1 MRYLGTIALLALLG
15 GRGWAQISQAHL
27 QKVLEIRKSL
37 TPVRPFRDTPQL
49 RTQNTYVVD
58 SLYNDLYD
66 NNTWLENRLNTY
78 TYYPSSTEVW
88 TDSLFLRSGGTWVS
102 SAETRYY
109 YTSGGKDS
117 IQVTY
122 TSPDGT
128 TWQAADSVLFTY
140 STVGTTD
147 LQTSTFYQYTTSWQP
162 YERQRLW
169 FNAGRLDSVALDT
182 FNANANSWVQIAKG
196 WYKYVGALLDSVRI
210 HFNAGGGVLFI
221 YLQKLSYDDASRP
234 NYLRD
239 TLYVNFGF
247 FGSLPIQASEE
258 FITYRSPTSQ
268 QIDTDSLIIRSYFT
282 SSEPDEPETATNVTR
297 FFYDV
302 NDNVET
308 IVYESCDPD
317 CEPIE
322 RDRYA
327 YKAVMTALHPGERP
341 SYSLCGRACESLTLP
356 QSWLGAPYEL
366 YNLSGQKVNQG
377 LLQSPL
383 TLPTQ
388 PGIYLLIT
396 RGQAYRLHV
405 LP

>member
-1 MRYLGTIALLALLG
+1 MRYLGMLALLALLG

-37 TPVRPFRDTPQL
+37 TPVRLLRDNPQL

-78 TYYPSSTEVW
+78 TYYPGSTKVR
-88 TDSLFLRSGGTWVS
+88 TDSLFRRSGGTWVD

-122 TSPDGT
+122 TSSDGT
-128 TWQAADSVLFTY
+128 TWQAADSVVFTY

-147 LQTSTFYQYTTSWQP
+147 LETTTFYQYTTSWQP
-162 YERQRLW
+162 YQRQRLW
-169 FNAGRLDSVALDT
+169 FNAGRLDSAAVET
-182 FNANANSWVQIAKG
+182 FNVNTNTWDQVAKG

-210 HFNAGGGVLFI
+210 HASLSGGELFI
-221 YLQKLSYDDASRP
+221 YLQKLSYDAASRP

-239 TLYVNFGF
+239 TSYVNLGF
-247 FGSLPIQASEE
+247 NSLPIQASEE
-258 FITYRSPTSQ
+258 FITYISPTSQ
-268 QIDTDSLIIRSYFT
+268 QIDTDSLISRFYFPFPGT
-282 SSEPDEPETATNVTR
+282 ETRVTR
-297 FFYDV
+297 FFYDG
-302 NDNVET
+302 NGNVA
-308 IVYESCDPD
+308 IILYESCEPD
-317 CEPIE
+317 CEPFE
-322 RDRYA
+322 RDRYV
-327 YKAVMTALHPGERP
+327 YKAVPTALHPGERP

-383 TLPTQ
+383 TLPAQ

>member
-1 MRYLGTIALLALLG
+1 MRYLGMIALLALLG

-37 TPVRPFRDTPQL
+37 TPVRLLRDNPQL

-66 NNTWLENRLNTY
+66 DNTWLENRLNTY
-78 TYYPSSTEVW
+78 TYYPGSTKVW
-88 TDSLFLRSGGTWVS
+88 TDSLFRRSGGTWVD

-109 YTSGGKDS
+109 YTSDGKDS

-128 TWQAADSVLFTY
+128 TWQAADSVVFTY

-147 LQTSTFYQYTTSWQP
+147 LQTETFYRYTTSWQP

-169 FNAGRLDSVALDT
+169 FNAGRLDSSAIDT
-182 FNANANSWVQIAKG
+182 FNVNTSAWDQIAKG

-210 HFNAGGGVLFI
+210 HANLSGGALAI
-221 YLQKLSYDDASRP
+221 YLQKLSYDAASRP

-239 TLYVNFGF
+239 TLYVSIG
-247 FGSLPIQASEE
+247 FGSQPIQASEE

-268 QIDTDSLIIRSYFT
+268 QIDTDSLIIRFYPPFSGT
-282 SSEPDEPETATNVTR
+282 VTNVTR

-308 IVYESCDPD
+308 IVYESCEPD

-322 RDRYA
+322 RDRYV
-327 YKAVMTALHPGERP
+327 YKEVATALHPGERP

-356 QSWLGAPYEL
+356 QSWLGASYEL

-383 TLPTQ
+383 TLPAQ

>member
-37 TPVRPFRDTPQL
+37 TPVRLLRDNPQL

-66 NNTWLENRLNTY
+66 NNSSTWLENRLNTY
-78 TYYPSSTEVW
+78 TYYPGSTEVR
-88 TDSLFLRSGGTWVS
+88 TDSLFRRSGGTWVD

-109 YTSGGKDS
+109 YTSDGKDS

-128 TWQAADSVLFTY
+128 TWQAADSVVFTY

-147 LQTSTFYQYTTSWQP
+147 LQTITLYQYTTSWQP
-162 YERQRLW
+162 YERQRFW
-169 FNAGRLDSVALDT
+169 FNAGRLDSSAIDT
-182 FNANANSWVQIAKG
+182 FNVSTNTWNQIAKG
-196 WYKYVGALLDSVRI
+196 WYKYVGALLDSVRVHI
-210 HFNAGGGVLFI
+210 NLGGGALAI
-221 YLQKLSYDDASRP
+221 YLQKLSYDAASRL

-239 TLYVNFGF
+239 TLYVNLGF
-247 FGSLPIQASEE
+247 SSQPILASEE

-268 QIDTDSLIIRSYFT
+268 QIDTDSLISRFYPPFSG
-282 SSEPDEPETATNVTR
+282 TATNVTR
-297 FFYDV
+297 FSYDG
-302 NDNVET
+302 NGNVA
-308 IVYESCDPD
+308 IILYESCEPA
-317 CEPIE
+317 CVPIE
-322 RDRYA
+322 RDRYTH
-327 YKAVMTALHPGERP
+327 KAVTTALHPGERP
-341 SYSLCGRACESLTLP
+341 SYSLCGRACETLTLP

-383 TLPTQ
+383 TLPAQ

>member
-1 MRYLGTIALLALLG
+1 MRYLGMIALLALFG

-37 TPVRPFRDTPQL
+37 TPVRLLRDNPQA

-58 SLYNDLYD
+58 SLYNDLY
-66 NNTWLENRLNTY
+66 NSGTWLENLLNTY
-78 TYYPSSTEVW
+78 TYYSGSTEVW
-88 TDSLFLRSGGTWVS
+88 TDSLFRRSGGTWVD

-109 YTSGGKDS
+109 YTSDGKDS

-122 TSPDGT
+122 ISPDGT
-128 TWQAADSVLFTY
+128 TWQAADSVVFTY

-147 LQTSTFYQYTTSWQP
+147 LQTITSYQYTTSWQP
-162 YERQRLW
+162 YERLRFW
-169 FNAGRLDSVALDT
+169 FNAGRLDSSAVDT
-182 FNANANSWVQIAKG
+182 FNVNTWVQIARG
-196 WYKYVGALLDSVRI
+196 WYKYVGARLDSVI
-210 HFNAGGGVLFI
+210 VHANLSGGSLAI
-221 YLQKLSYDDASRP
+221 YLQKRSYDAASRL

-239 TLYVNFGF
+239 TFYVDLGSN
-247 FGSLPIQASEE
+247 SLPIRASEE
-258 FITYRSPTSQ
+258 FITYRSPISL
-268 QIDTDSLIIRSYFT
+268 QIDTDSLISRFYF
-282 SSEPDEPETATNVTR
+282 PLPPPPPATNVTR
-297 FFYDV
+297 FSYDA
-302 NDNVET
+302 NGNLA
-308 IVYESCDPD
+308 IVLYESCEPV

-322 RDRYA
+322 RDRYV
-327 YKAVMTALHPGERP
+327 YKAVTTALHPGERP

-383 TLPTQ
+383 TLPAQ

>member
-1 MRYLGTIALLALLG
+1 MRYLGMIALLALLG
-15 GRGWAQISQAHL
+15 GRGWAQISQTHL

-37 TPVRPFRDTPQL
+37 TPFRLLKDNPQA

-58 SLYNDLYD
+58 SLYNDLY
-66 NNTWLENRLNTY
+66 NSGTWLENRLNTY
-78 TYYPSSTEVW
+78 TYYPGSTEIW
-88 TDSLFLRSGGTWVS
+88 TDSLFRRSGGTWVDF
-102 SAETRYY
+102 AETRYY
-109 YTSGGKDS
+109 YTSDGKDS

-128 TWQAADSVLFTY
+128 TWQAADSVVFTY

-147 LQTSTFYQYTTSWQP
+147 LQTSTSYQYTTSWQL
-162 YERQRLW
+162 YQRLRLW
-169 FNAGRLDSVALDT
+169 FNAGRLDSSAIDT
-182 FNANANSWVQIAKG
+182 FNVNTNNWDQIAKG
-196 WYKYVGALLDSVRI
+196 WYKYVGVLLDSVRI
-210 HFNAGGGVLFI
+210 HANLSGFPAI
-221 YLQKLSYDDASRP
+221 YLQKLSYDAAGRP

-239 TLYVNFGF
+239 TFYVDLGF
-247 FGSLPIQASEE
+247 NSLPIQASEE
-258 FITYRSPTSQ
+258 FITYISPTSL
-268 QIDTDSLIIRSYFT
+268 QIDTDSLIVRFYF
-282 SSEPDEPETATNVTR
+282 PLPEDATNVTR
-297 FFYDV
+297 FSYDV
-302 NDNVET
+302 NGNVET
-308 IVYESCDPD
+308 ILYESCAPA

-322 RDRYA
+322 RDRYV
-327 YKAVMTALHPGERP
+327 YKVVTTALHPGGRP

-383 TLPTQ
+383 TLPAQ

>member
-1 MRYLGTIALLALLG
+1 MIALLALLG
-15 GRGWAQISQAHL
+15 GRVWAQITQAHL

-37 TPVRPFRDTPQL
+37 ISVSLFRDTPQA
-49 RTQNTYVVD
+49 RTQNTYVLD
-58 SLYNDLYD
+58 SLYNDLYN
-66 NNTWLENRLNTY
+66 NNTWLENLLNTY
-78 TYYPSSTEVW
+78 TYYSGSTEVW
-88 TDSLFLRSGGTWVS
+88 TDSLFRRSGGTWVD

-109 YTSGGKDS
+109 YTSDGKDS

-128 TWQAADSVLFTY
+128 TWQASDSVAFTY
-140 STVGTTD
+140 STAGTTD
-147 LQTSTFYQYTTSWQP
+147 LQTITLYQYTTSWQP
-162 YERQRLW
+162 YQRRRFW
-169 FNAGRLDSVALDT
+169 FNAGRLDSSAIDT
-182 FNANANSWVQIAKG
+182 FNVNTSAWDQIAKG
-196 WYKYVGALLDSVRI
+196 WYKYVGALLDSVRV
-210 HFNAGGGVLFI
+210 HANLSGGALAI
-221 YLQKLSYDDASRP
+221 YLQKLSYDAASRP

-239 TLYVNFGF
+239 TLYVNLGSS
-247 FGSLPIQASEE
+247 SLPIQASEE
-258 FITYRSPTSQ
+258 FITYISPTSQ
-268 QIDTDSLIIRSYFT
+268 QIDTDSLISRFYF
-282 SSEPDEPETATNVTR
+282 PPPGGTATNVTR
-297 FFYDV
+297 FSYDV
-302 NDNVET
+302 NGNVE
-308 IVYESCDPD
+308 IILYESCEPA

-322 RDRYA
+322 RDRYV
-327 YKAVMTALHPGERP
+327 YKEVTTALHPGERP

-383 TLPTQ
+383 TLPAQ

>member
-1 MRYLGTIALLALLG
+1 MRYLGMIALLALLG

-37 TPVRPFRDTPQL
+37 TPVSLFRNTPQA

-66 NNTWLENRLNTY
+66 NNSSTWLENRLNTY
-78 TYYPSSTEVW
+78 SYYPGSTEIW
-88 TDSLFLRSGGTWVS
+88 TDSLFRRSGGTWVE

-109 YTSGGKDS
+109 YTSDGKDS

-128 TWQAADSVLFTY
+128 TWQASDSVVFTY

-147 LQTSTFYQYTTSWQP
+147 LQTTTLYQYTTSWQL
-162 YERQRLW
+162 YQRQRLW
-169 FNAGRLDSVALDT
+169 FNAGRLDSSAVDT
-182 FNANANSWVQIAKG
+182 FNVSTSTWDQIAKG

-210 HFNAGGGVLFI
+210 HVDLSGGSLAI
-221 YLQKLSYDDASRP
+221 YLQKLSYDAASRP

-239 TLYVNFGF
+239 TLYVNLGF
-247 FGSLPIQASEE
+247 NSLPIQASEE
-258 FITYRSPTSQ
+258 FITYISPTSQ
-268 QIDTDSLIIRSYFT
+268 QIDTDSLIIRFYF
-282 SSEPDEPETATNVTR
+282 PPPPGTATNVTR
-297 FFYDV
+297 FFYDG
-302 NDNVET
+302 NGNVA
-308 IVYESCDPD
+308 IILYESCDPD

-322 RDRYA
+322 RDRYV
-327 YKAVMTALHPGERP
+327 YKEVTTALHPGERP

-383 TLPTQ
+383 TLPAQ

>member
-1 MRYLGTIALLALLG
+1 MRYLGMIALLALLG

-27 QKVLEIRKSL
+27 QKVLEIRRSL
-37 TPVRPFRDTPQL
+37 TPVSLFRDTPQA

-58 SLYNDLYD
+58 SLYNDL
-66 NNTWLENRLNTY
+66 NNSGTWLENRLNTY
-78 TYYPSSTEVW
+78 TYYPGSTEVQ
-88 TDSLFLRSGGTWVS
+88 TDSLFRRSGGTWVD

-109 YTSGGKDS
+109 YTSDGKDS

-122 TSPDGT
+122 TSSDGT
-128 TWQAADSVLFTY
+128 TWQAADSVVFTY

-147 LQTSTFYQYTTSWQP
+147 LQTTTFYQYTTSWQQ
-162 YERQRLW
+162 YQRQRLW
-169 FNAGRLDSVALDT
+169 FNAGRLDSSAIDT
-182 FNANANSWVQIAKG
+182 FNVSTNTWDQIAKG

-210 HFNAGGGVLFI
+210 HVNLSGGALAI
-221 YLQKLSYDDASRP
+221 YLQKLSYDATSRP

-239 TLYVNFGF
+239 TLYVNLGF
-247 FGSLPIQASEE
+247 NSLPIQASEE
-258 FITYRSPTSQ
+258 FITYRAPTSQ
-268 QIDTDSLIIRSYFT
+268 QIDTDSLILRFYLP
-282 SSEPDEPETATNVTR
+282 SSGTATNVTR
-297 FFYDV
+297 FSYDA

-308 IVYESCDPD
+308 IVYESCEPV

-322 RDRYA
+322 RDRYT
-327 YKAVMTALHPGERP
+327 YKAVTTALHQGERP

-383 TLPTQ
+383 TLPAQ

>member
-1 MRYLGTIALLALLG
+1 MIALLALLG
-15 GRGWAQISQAHL
+15 GRGWAQISQTHL

-37 TPVRPFRDTPQL
+37 TPFRLLKDNPQA

-58 SLYNDLYD
+58 SLYNDLY
-66 NNTWLENRLNTY
+66 NSGTWLENRLNTY
-78 TYYPSSTEVW
+78 TYYPGSTEVW
-88 TDSLFLRSGGTWVS
+88 TDSLFRRSGGTWVH

-109 YTSGGKDS
+109 YTSDGKDS

-122 TSPDGT
+122 TSPDGR
-128 TWQAADSVLFTY
+128 TWQAADSVVFTY

-147 LQTSTFYQYTTSWQP
+147 LQTSTSYQYTTSWQL
-162 YERQRLW
+162 YQRLRLW
-169 FNAGRLDSVALDT
+169 FNAGRLDSSAIDT
-182 FNANANSWVQIAKG
+182 FNVNTTNWDQIARG

-210 HFNAGGGVLFI
+210 HANLSGFPAI
-221 YLQKLSYDDASRP
+221 YLQKLSYDAAGRP

-239 TLYVNFGF
+239 TFYVDLGF
-247 FGSLPIQASEE
+247 NSLPIQASEE
-258 FITYRSPTSQ
+258 FITYVSPTSQ
-268 QIDTDSLIIRSYFT
+268 QIDTDSLIFRLYF
-282 SSEPDEPETATNVTR
+282 PPPGGTATNVTR
-297 FFYDV
+297 FSYDA

-308 IVYESCDPD
+308 IVYESCEPD

-322 RDRYA
+322 RDRYT
-327 YKAVMTALHPGERP
+327 YKVVPTALHPGERP
-341 SYSLCGRACESLTLP
+341 SYSLCGRACESLSLP

-383 TLPTQ
+383 TLPAQ

>member
-37 TPVRPFRDTPQL
+37 TPVRLLRDNPQL

-66 NNTWLENRLNTY
+66 DNSWLENRLNTY
-78 TYYPSSTEVW
+78 TYYPGSTKVR
-88 TDSLFLRSGGTWVS
+88 TDSLFRRSGGTWVD

-109 YTSGGKDS
+109 YTSDGKDS
-117 IQVTY
+117 IKVTY

-128 TWQAADSVLFTY
+128 TWQAADSVVFTY

-147 LQTSTFYQYTTSWQP
+147 LETSTLYRYTTSWQP
-162 YERQRLW
+162 YERERLW
-169 FNAGRLDSVALDT
+169 FNAGRLDSLAIDT
-182 FNANANSWVQIAKG
+182 FNVSTSTWDQTTKG
-196 WYKYVGALLDSVRI
+196 WYKYEGGLLDSVRV
-210 HFNAGGGVLFI
+210 HVHVNLDGGALAI
-221 YLQKLSYDDASRP
+221 YLRKLSYDAASRL
-234 NYLRD
+234 NYLED
-239 TLYVNFGF
+239 TFYVSRGLN
-247 FGSLPIQASEE
+247 SQPIWAAEL

-268 QIDTDSLIIRSYFT
+268 QIDTDSLIFRFYF
-282 SSEPDEPETATNVTR
+282 PFAATATNVTR
-297 FFYDV
+297 FSYDA

-308 IVYESCDPD
+308 IVYESCEPD

-322 RDRYA
+322 RDRYT
-327 YKAVMTALHPGERP
+327 YKVVPTALHLGERP

-377 LLQSPL
+377 LLQSSL
-383 TLPTQ
+383 TLPAQ